1 MSLKNLNLIKYD
13 FIVSIIF
20 LSLLIKIENVLTW
33 TILALLSLTTLVLL
47 DRKKKIKG
55 INENNKFI
63 LKKSFLF
70 ILIPLFFI
78 RNDPYHL
85 LIFSSLIIY
94 SGVALGLMFQMGLS
108 GITNFA
114 VSAIFGVGAYFYG
127 LISPYYT
134 GVFMIFLSGLTG
146 TIFGLMLIIP
156 TIRTSGHYTAL
167 VTIAVAVLFKV
178 FLEVS
183 DSFGGPQGI
192 KVHELTLFGKNV
204 STLLE
209 GIGFSIYSGYVILSG
224 ILLLAAF
231 FIVLLIQ
238 KSWVGNILDTLRN
251 DEILLASMGISPML
265 WKIYAFS
272 IGNFIIAT
280 FGGLYAS
287 LLGHI
292 APANFSFAESL
303 IFFSIIIIGGMGNIF
318 SIFVGTII
326 IVLLPEKIQN
336 LQEYR
341 FLLFALLV
349 IIILVIKPNGIFPQI
364 RRKTF
369 D

>member
-1 MSLKNLNLIKYD
+1 
-13 FIVSIIF
+13 
-20 LSLLIKIENVLTW
+20 
-33 TILALLSLTTLVLL
+33 
-47 DRKKKIKG
+47 
-55 INENNKFI
+55 
-63 LKKSFLF
+63 
-70 ILIPLFFI
+70 
-78 RNDPYHL
+78 
-85 LIFSSLIIY
+85 
-94 SGVALGLMFQMGLS
+94 MGLS

-204 STLLE
+204 STLFE

-265 WKIYAFS
+265 WKIYAFKYREFYYCN
-272 IGNFIIAT
+272 IWRLIC
-280 FGGLYAS
+280 
-287 LLGHI
+287 
-292 APANFSFAESL
+292 ESSWTYCSGK
-303 IFFSIIIIGGMGNIF
+303 F
-318 SIFVGTII
+318 
-326 IVLLPEKIQN
+326 
-336 LQEYR
+336 
-341 FLLFALLV
+341 
-349 IIILVIKPNGIFPQI
+349 
-364 RRKTF
+364 
-369 D
+369 

>member
-1 MSLKNLNLIKYD
+1 M
-13 FIVSIIF
+13 
-20 LSLLIKIENVLTW
+20 
-33 TILALLSLTTLVLL
+33 
-47 DRKKKIKG
+47 
-55 INENNKFI
+55 
-63 LKKSFLF
+63 
-70 ILIPLFFI
+70 
-78 RNDPYHL
+78 
-85 LIFSSLIIY
+85 
-94 SGVALGLMFQMGLS
+94 GLMFQMGLS

-114 VSAIFGVGAYFYG
+114 VSAVFGVGAYFYG

-134 GVFMIFLSGLTG
+134 GLFMIFLSGLIG
-146 TIFGLMLIIP
+146 TIFGLILIIP

-183 DSFGGPQGI
+183 DYFGGPQGI
-192 KVHELTLFGKNV
+192 KVHELTLFGKNI
-204 STLLE
+204 STLFE
-209 GIGFSIYSGYVILSG
+209 SIGFTILS
-224 ILLLAAF
+224 
-231 FIVLLIQ
+231 
-238 KSWVGNILDTLRN
+238 
-251 DEILLASMGISPML
+251 SMGMSPML

-272 IGNFIIAT
+272 IGNFIIAA

-303 IFFSIIIIGGMGNIF
+303 IFFSIIIIGGIGNIF
-318 SIFVGTII
+318 SIFIGTII

-341 FLLFALLV
+341 FLLLALLV
-349 IIILVIKPNGIFPQI
+349 IIILMLKPNGIFPQI